1 MSQLSID
8 ILIEKSNKPTIFE
21 LNALG
26 VKQNKPCP
34 FCGSYEIHFIE
45 DNLSRKKDVIIP
57 EIWVRCSNCG
67 ADSPPHQSRLGAL
80 QLWQERKQVNK

>member
-1 MSQLSID
+1 MSQLTIN
-8 ILIEKSNKPTIFE
+8 ILMEKSNKPTIFE

-45 DNLSRKKDVIIP
+45 DNLSTKKDEIIP
-57 EIWVRCSNCG
+57 EIWVRCSTCG
-67 ADSPPHQSRLGAL
+67 ADSPPFRNRLGAL
-80 QLWQERKQVNK
+80 QRWQKRNGEK